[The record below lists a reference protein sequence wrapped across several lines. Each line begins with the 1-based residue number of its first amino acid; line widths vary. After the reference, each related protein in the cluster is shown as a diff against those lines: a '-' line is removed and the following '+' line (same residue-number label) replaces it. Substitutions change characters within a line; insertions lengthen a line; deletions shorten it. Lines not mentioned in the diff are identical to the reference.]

1 MLLFAASTSRQL
13 RAVSEGPRRKGKGAK
28 DYYTWLEAKYSKA
41 FYVGES
47 RASGGRQDLEF
58 KASVAVYVSRRPHYA
73 NVLEA
78 MLADPQHR
86 NILETPARPRRAF
99 RGKKELYRRSYF
111 IREIT
116 RWNQKSDPVPRP
128 PRPRRP
134 RRFAE
139 GSFEAAI
146 PLASSRASSGWEEL
160 ISGHISRSRT

>member
-1 MLLFAASTSRQL
+1 MLGPDPNQVTSVLLFAASTSRQL

-28 DYYTWLEAKYSKA
+28 DYYTWLEANYSKA

-58 KASVAVYVSRRPHYA
+58 EASVAVYVSRPHYA

-99 RGKKELYRRSYF
+99 RGKKRALLVPYLRSIQPDPDEPKVVFEFLRGLLGIGAVSELGS
-111 IREIT
+111 T
-116 RWNQKSDPVPRP
+116 TAKSQVFSVAPY
-128 PRPRRP
+128 
-134 RRFAE
+134 
-139 GSFEAAI
+139 
-146 PLASSRASSGWEEL
+146 
-160 ISGHISRSRT
+160 

>member
-28 DYYTWLEAKYSKA
+28 GYYTWLEANYSKA
-41 FYVGES
+41 FYIGES

-99 RGKKELYRRSYF
+99 RGKKRALLVPYLRSIQTDPDEPKVVFEFLRGLLGMGAASELGSTTAKSRVFRVAPYF
-111 IREIT
+111 
-116 RWNQKSDPVPRP
+116 KL
-128 PRPRRP
+128 
-134 RRFAE
+134 
-139 GSFEAAI
+139 SFK
-146 PLASSRASSGWEEL
+146 LL
-160 ISGHISRSRT
+160 TY

>member
-13 RAVSEGPRRKGKGAK
+13 RAVSEGPRRKGKGAN
-28 DYYTWLEAKYSKA
+28 DYYTWLEANSSKA
-41 FYVGES
+41 FYIGES